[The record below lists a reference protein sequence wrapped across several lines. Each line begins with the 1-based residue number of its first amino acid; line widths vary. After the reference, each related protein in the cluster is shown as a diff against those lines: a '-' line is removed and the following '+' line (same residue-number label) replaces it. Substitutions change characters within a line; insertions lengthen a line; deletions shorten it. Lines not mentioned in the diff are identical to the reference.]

1 MPRVDSIYQKALLSK
16 KNVQKLTIGS
26 RMSSQSKQIMHVS
39 NSKTAKYDFYRP
51 STPVPDA
58 TRKTYNLN
66 KFHFKQNLPT
76 QLEEEW
82 VFFTMEWSNA

>member
-26 RMSSQSKQIMHVS
+26 RMSSQNKQIMLVS
-39 NSKTAKYDFYRP
+39 NSRIATYDFYRP
-51 STPVPDA
+51 STPIPDV

-76 QLEEEW
+76 QLEEE
-82 VFFTMEWSNA
+82 

>member
-26 RMSSQSKQIMHVS
+26 RMSSQNQQIMLAS
-39 NSKTAKYDFYRP
+39 NSKIATYDFYRP
-51 STPVPDA
+51 STPIPDV

-76 QLEEEW
+76 QLEEE
-82 VFFTMEWSNA
+82 